1 MYTIRLHTRVQKFLI
16 AHPDIALRFQ
26 DILPI
31 LEVDPYSRELD
42 VKRMKG
48 WLWESRLRIGKYR
61 FIFVV
66 HDDELQVLFLDADS
80 RGSIYK

>member
-48 WLWESRLRIGKYR
+48 
-61 FIFVV
+61 
-66 HDDELQVLFLDADS
+66 
-80 RGSIYK
+80 